1 MQRIRQRRLRLH
13 RLLRARSSA
22 STPAASALAAA
33 STALAATLATSP
45 SCSNMCGPSTCE
57 QLVISFGLTC
67 GALEML
73 QCDCG
78 GCCPLTAPPPSS
90 PPCGARSADNAFVD
104 VVGANEEARA
114 DEEPLLLDS
123 LFAPTFF
130 NMTCLRE
137 GGTGSACDA
146 HVAEAYSDEM

>member
-1 MQRIRQRRLRLH
+1 
-13 RLLRARSSA
+13 
-22 STPAASALAAA
+22 
-33 STALAATLATSP
+33 
-45 SCSNMCGPSTCE
+45 
-57 QLVISFGLTC
+57 
-67 GALEML
+67 ML

-123 LFAPTFF
+123 VFAPTFF